1 LIKNITFKEY
11 LNNSD
16 YKKLLQILKI
26 LKLKNLYKGNKIINK
41 NIKEFGKNF
50 SGGQIQRLGLARALF
65 KESEIVIL
73 DEFTSALDKNTEKFI
88 FKNIIKLFKN
98 KIIIIISHR
107 DNILKKCDII
117 FSIKNYKIIK
127 TPHYK

>member
-1 LIKNITFKEY
+1 MIKNITFKEY